1 MAFSAACRPSDN
13 TDIQTCLWAYF
24 SGGGGWGNVWT
35 SGRPD
40 VRTSGRTDVCTSAHP
55 DVRTPT
61 SKLAVRSCWENVP
74 QPNQAKIK
82 IIANNRNTTTRSKK
96 NVLFFGLDSL
106 SYAADHPH
114 RKDKTIAQNRRAK
127 TNQAKRNK
135 QAGEPRPP
143 PDDANSSHA
152 LSQKRQDACAR
163 QGSKQL
169 QSQWRLRI

>member
-1 MAFSAACRPSDN
+1 MCLMLHVSWKLEYSSHFGILSPLRLLSSTALGSKAFPKDWRDSSISVFMKCS
-13 TDIQTCLWAYF
+13 TFFIL
-24 SGGGGWGNVWT
+24 
-35 SGRPD
+35 
-40 VRTSGRTDVCTSAHP
+40 
-55 DVRTPT
+55 
-61 SKLAVRSCWENVP
+61 
-74 QPNQAKIK
+74 
-82 IIANNRNTTTRSKK
+82 ANNRNTTTRSKK
-96 NVLFFGLDSL
+96 NVPFFGLDSL
-106 SYAADHPH
+106 SYAADRPH